1 MVSSRKESVTPCRTR
16 GKVPFP
22 IRLYSFTD
30 GNGRT
35 ARLLMNV
42 ILMSFGYP
50 PAIVKAEQGLRLKYY
65 ETLEEA
71 GVQSVLNPFIESL
84 KRYIAAVK

>member
-1 MVSSRKESVTPCRTR
+1 
-16 GKVPFP
+16 
-22 IRLYSFTD
+22 
-30 GNGRT
+30 
-35 ARLLMNV
+35 MNV

-71 GVQSVLNPFIESL
+71 SVQSVLNPFIELIAECVEESL